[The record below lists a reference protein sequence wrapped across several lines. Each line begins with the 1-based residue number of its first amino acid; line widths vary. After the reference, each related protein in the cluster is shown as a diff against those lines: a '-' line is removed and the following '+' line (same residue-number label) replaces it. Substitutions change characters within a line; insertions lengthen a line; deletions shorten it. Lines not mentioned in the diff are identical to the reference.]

1 MSLFTFL
8 QNFNN
13 TLGALLFLGF
23 IPFILLY
30 LIKPKPRERVVP
42 SLMFLVRQM
51 QQTKSTSFFKHFM
64 RDILVLIH
72 VLILLIMS
80 LAAMHPFY
88 EADAAAAAEYTVLVL
103 DTSASMSTNSGVS
116 NRLGKMTDS
125 AKDYLDGKISII
137 LSQNTPYIVLREGDK
152 GDALDIIN
160 SIKKTDMLTA
170 LGSSIL
176 AADDLL
182 QDRKGRVVV
191 ISDFVNTDPL
201 SPYIAKESLE
211 AKGHVVEFVS
221 VQEPAE
227 NVGIVAMESS
237 DNETRVTIQNYDDE
251 TVQIPVRINDYKQ
264 AVEIGPYWQEKLSF
278 AHQEGL
284 NTIKLDYSDDFALDN
299 EALLSIPQ
307 RKKVTLLVIT
317 NAERSYVY
325 PVLQAYA
332 DFWNNDVAVEKGE
345 PPVMPVVNHDIIVL
359 SDVSVSQLPGSVVKK
374 IEEKVKAGSS
384 LIVTVQDDLT
394 KLDVK
399 DLLPVTLTSSEV
411 VQRKTDVVMEN
422 MLTAVT
428 NGVSIPSI
436 EKYYQATAKE
446 SATVFVSTNEGV
458 PLFALGGYGKGT
470 VVYYG
475 LFETNSTFKYDVS
488 YPIFWQQL
496 VDYLIGKD
504 TVDTLNYK
512 IGEKVLFDND
522 VSIVTPSGKEV
533 IRDYLEFEEVGVYEY
548 LNKKVAVNLLN
559 SVESNVAYSDEVVE
573 KSKTEEQETMP
584 IKQPL
589 TKPFIIALLV
599 VVFLELLYVKLRG
612 DF

>member
-1 MSLFTFL
+1 MSVLSFL
-8 QNFNN
+8 QNFDNS
-13 TLGALLFLGF
+13 LGALLFLGL

-30 LIKPKPRERVVP
+30 LIKPKPSERVIP

-72 VLILLIMS
+72 ILILLVMS
-80 LAAMHPFY
+80 FAAMHPFY
-88 EADAAAAAEYTVLVL
+88 ETNAAAAAEYTVLIL
-103 DTSASMSTNSGVS
+103 DTSASMSTKSGVS
-116 NRLGKMTDS
+116 NRLGEMKDT

-137 LSQNTPYIVLREGDK
+137 LSQNTPYVVLRDGDK

-160 SIKKTDMLTA
+160 SIKETDMLTA

-182 QDRKGRVVV
+182 QDKKGRVIV

-201 SPYIAKESLE
+201 SPSIAKESLE

-237 DNETRVTIQNYDDE
+237 DNETRVTIQNYEDK
-251 TVQIPVRINDYKQ
+251 TVYIPVRINNQKYPI
-264 AVEIGPYWQEKLSF
+264 EIGPYWQEKLSF

-284 NTIKLDYSDDFALDN
+284 NTIELDYPDNFALDN
-299 EALLSIPQ
+299 SVVLSVPQ
-307 RKKVTLLVIT
+307 RKKATILVIT
-317 NAERSYVY
+317 NAEKSFVY

-332 DFWNNDVAVEKGE
+332 EFWNEDASIEKGE
-345 PPVMPVVNHDIIVL
+345 PPVMPVVDHDIIVL
-359 SDVSVSQLPGSVVKK
+359 SDVSVSQLPSSVIKK
-374 IEEKVKAGSS
+374 IQEEVEAGSA
-384 LIVTVQDDLT
+384 LIVTAQEDLT
-394 KLDVK
+394 KLDVE
-399 DLLPVTLTSSEV
+399 DLLPVTFSSNDV
-411 VQRKTDVVMEN
+411 TQRKTDVVMEN
-422 MLTAVT
+422 VLTAVT
-428 NGVSIPSI
+428 TGVSIPGI
-436 EKYYQATAKE
+436 EKYLQATPKK
-446 SATVFVSTNEGV
+446 SATVVASTTEGV
-458 PLFALGGYGKGT
+458 PLLVLGGYGKGT

-475 LFETNSTFKYDVS
+475 LFEANSTFKYDVT

-504 TVDTLNYK
+504 TLDTINYK
-512 IGEKVLFDND
+512 IGEKVLFDNK
-522 VSIVTPSGKEV
+522 VSILTPSGKE
-533 IRDYLEFEEVGVYEY
+533 RTEDSLEFEEGGIYEY

-559 SVESNVAYSDEVVE
+559 SVESNVAYNNEAIE
-573 KSKTEEQETMP
+573 KSITEEQEAMP
-584 IKQPL
+584 INQPL

-599 VVFLELLYVKLRG
+599 ILFLELLYVKLRG

>member
-1 MSLFTFL
+1 MSLLSFL
-8 QNFNN
+8 QIFDNPV
-13 TLGALLFLGF
+13 GALLFLGF

-30 LIKPKPRERVVP
+30 LIKPKPSERVVP

-72 VLILLIMS
+72 VLILLVMS
-80 LAAMHPFY
+80 FAAMHPFY
-88 EADAAAAAEYTVLVL
+88 ETNAAAAAEYTVLVL
-103 DTSASMSTNSGVS
+103 DTSASMSTRSGVTT
-116 NRLGKMTDS
+116 RLGEMKDT

-137 LSQNTPYIVLREGDK
+137 LSQNTPYVVLRDGDK

-160 SIKKTDMLTA
+160 SIKETDMLSA

-182 QDRKGRVVV
+182 QDKKGRVIVM
-191 ISDFVNTDPL
+191 SDFVNTDPL
-201 SPYIAKESLE
+201 SPSIAKESLE

-237 DNETRVTIQNYDDE
+237 DNETRVTIQNYEDK
-251 TVQIPVRINDYKQ
+251 TVSIPVRINNQEYS
-264 AVEIGPYWQEKLSF
+264 VEIGPYWQEKLSF

-284 NTIKLDYSDDFALDN
+284 NTIELDYSDNFALDN
-299 EALLSIPQ
+299 TVVLSVPQ
-307 RKKVTLLVIT
+307 RKKATILVIT
-317 NAERSYVY
+317 NAEKSFIY

-332 DFWNNDVAVEKGE
+332 EFWNEDASIEKGE
-345 PPVMPVVNHDIIVL
+345 PPVMPVVDHDIIVL
-359 SDVSVSQLPGSVVKK
+359 SDVSVSQLPSSAIKK
-374 IEEKVKAGSS
+374 IQEKVEAGSA
-384 LIVTVQDDLT
+384 LIVTAQDDLT
-394 KLDVK
+394 RVDID
-399 DLLPVTLTSSEV
+399 DLLPVTFSSNDVIE
-411 VQRKTDVVMEN
+411 RKTDVVIEN
-422 MLTAVT
+422 VLTAVM

-436 EKYYQATAKE
+436 EKYLQVTPKK
-446 SATVFVSTNEGV
+446 SATVVASTNEGV
-458 PLFALGGYGKGT
+458 PLLVVGGYGKGT

-475 LFETNSTFKYDVS
+475 LFETNSTFKYDVT

-504 TVDTLNYK
+504 TIDTLNYK
-512 IGEKVLFDND
+512 MGEKVLFDNEI
-522 VSIVTPSGKEV
+522 SILTPSGRE
-533 IRDYLEFEEVGVYEY
+533 RTENALEFEEGGVYEY

-559 SVESNVAYSDEVVE
+559 SVESNVAYNNEAIE
-573 KSKTEEQETMP
+573 KSITEEQEAMP
-584 IKQPL
+584 INQPL
-589 TKPFIIALLV
+589 TKPFIIVLLV
-599 VVFLELLYVKLRG
+599 ILFLELLYVKLRG